1 VACQIP
7 ESVLRAALAGGATY
21 AAIARAHGE
30 DPAAVRARAIALK
43 LSRSRTQGRL
53 PPEPILRIAL
63 GMDGV
68 SQARLA
74 RAWGVHPDSVSRAA
88 RRLKASEGG
97 R

>member
-1 VACQIP
+1 MACHIP
-7 ESVLRAALAGGATY
+7 ESVLREALAGGASY
-21 AAIARAHGE
+21 AAIARTHGE
-30 DPAAVRARAIALK
+30 DPAAVRSRAIGLG

-63 GMDGV
+63 GMDNV

-88 RRLKASEGG
+88 RKLRSAGG
-97 R
+97 QP

>member
-1 VACQIP
+1 MACQIP

-21 AAIARAHGE
+21 ASIARAHGE

-43 LSRSRTQGRL
+43 LSRSRTQGRM
-53 PPEPILRIAL
+53 PPEAILRIAL
-63 GMDGV
+63 GLDGV